1 MPDQTIVAARDHG
14 KAERTVDKDVDQAH
28 QTMREIQEA
37 GVDVEDIVLHQ
48 LVDEG
53 VESFAKSYQDL
64 LDAIERKTSE
74 LAHA

>member
-1 MPDQTIVAARDHG
+1 M
-14 KAERTVDKDVDQAH
+14 K
-28 QTMREIQEA
+28 EIEAA

-64 LDAIERKTSE
+64 LDSIERKASE

>member
-1 MPDQTIVAARDHG
+1 
-14 KAERTVDKDVDQAH
+14 
-28 QTMREIQEA
+28 
-37 GVDVEDIVLHQ
+37 VLNQ

-64 LDAIERKTSE
+64 LDAIERKSSE